1 MIIQVERIPRPG
13 ETILGGRFLTA
24 AGGKGANQAYAAGRL
39 GGKVSMVGLVGN
51 DGQAELLRGNLASTG
66 VDVSHVHC
74 DPSVSSGIATITIDA
89 SGQNQII
96 IIPGSNGTFT
106 PARPPGAERPTLL
119 SGAGYVLLQLEIP
132 MPTVLRHRMAR
143 KAGAIVILDP
153 APAQPLPDELL
164 ACVDY
169 LTPNE
174 TELGI
179 LTGVDTHRLT
189 EEVAA
194 AKALELQKRGARK
207 VIVKMGDKGALLV
220 NDKGREFWPALAVKA
235 VDTTAAGDAFNGA
248 FAFALAQGK
257 SEAEAGRFATVA
269 AAISVT
275 RPGAQPSMPTRAED
289 RQDAEKLKTCSGDL
303 ESSGIPMAPE
313 ELGKNLNDVV
323 GRVIGSSATPRSR
336 SMRASGLSI

>member
-1 MIIQVERIPRPG
+1 MKSHIVVVGSLNADFVINLQRFPAPG
-13 ETILGGRFLTA
+13 ETLTGRDFKVFP
-24 AGGKGANQAYAAGRL
+24 GGKGANQAYAAGRL

-106 PARPPGAERPTLL
+106 PDHLERSGQLL

-132 MPTVLRHRMAR
+132 MPTVLRAAQMAR

-275 RPGAQPSMPTRAED
+275 RPGAQPSMPTRAEVD
-289 RQDAEKLKTCSGDL
+289 KMLKS
-303 ESSGIPMAPE
+303 
-313 ELGKNLNDVV
+313 
-323 GRVIGSSATPRSR
+323 
-336 SMRASGLSI
+336 

>member
-1 MIIQVERIPRPG
+1 MKSHIVVVGSLNADFVINLQRFPAPG
-13 ETILGGRFLTA
+13 ETLTGRDFKVFP
-24 AGGKGANQAYAAGRL
+24 GGKGANQAYAAGRL

-106 PARPPGAERPTLL
+106 PDHLERSAQLL

-132 MPTVLRHRMAR
+132 IPTVLRAAQMAR
-143 KAGAIVILDP
+143 KAGAVVILDP

-194 AKALELQKRGARK
+194 AKAMELQKRGARK

-248 FAFALAQGK
+248 FAFALAQGEGE
-257 SEAEAGRFATVA
+257 SEAGRFATVA

-275 RPGAQPSMPTRAED
+275 RPGAQPSMPTRAEVD
-289 RQDAEKLKTCSGDL
+289 PMLKS
-303 ESSGIPMAPE
+303 
-313 ELGKNLNDVV
+313 
-323 GRVIGSSATPRSR
+323 
-336 SMRASGLSI
+336 